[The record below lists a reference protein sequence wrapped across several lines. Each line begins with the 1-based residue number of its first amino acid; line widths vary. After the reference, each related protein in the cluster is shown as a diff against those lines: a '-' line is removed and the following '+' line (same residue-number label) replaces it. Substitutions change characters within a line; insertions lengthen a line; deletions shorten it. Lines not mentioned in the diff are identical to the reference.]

1 MAIGYLG
8 LALVL
13 GAIIAKVAEK
23 LKIPDIP
30 LLLLLGLI
38 IGPFLLTNPLRQ
50 SWLIQ

>member
-38 IGPFLLTNPLRQ
+38 IGPFLQIIR
-50 SWLIQ
+50 LIQL